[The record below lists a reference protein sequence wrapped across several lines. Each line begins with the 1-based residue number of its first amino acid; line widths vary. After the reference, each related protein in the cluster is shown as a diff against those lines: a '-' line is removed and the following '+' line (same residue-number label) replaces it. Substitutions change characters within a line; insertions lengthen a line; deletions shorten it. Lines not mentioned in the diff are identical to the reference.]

1 MSQFGL
7 FGCVGFVPEQFL
19 FSVGHV
25 NVARY
30 RWLRRLQEAVSSY
43 ICKQDENE
51 LLI

>member
-7 FGCVGFVPEQFL
+7 FGCVGFVPEQSL

-30 RWLRRLQEAVSSY
+30 RWLQEAVSSY
-43 ICKQDENE
+43 IFKQDENE